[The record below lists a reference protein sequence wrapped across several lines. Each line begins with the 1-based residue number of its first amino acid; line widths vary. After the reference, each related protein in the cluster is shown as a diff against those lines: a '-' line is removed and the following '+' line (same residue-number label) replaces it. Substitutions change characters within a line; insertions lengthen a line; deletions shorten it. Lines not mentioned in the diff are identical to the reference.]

1 MRQQKEDEMKNN
13 IWKKKTSKSSLYGLL
28 NSEKEDV
35 MRI

>member
-1 MRQQKEDEMKNN
+1 MAGAEREWDAMEKKEA
-13 IWKKKTSKSSLYGLL
+13 KSSLYGRL

>member
-1 MRQQKEDEMKNN
+1 MRQQKEDEMKNI
-13 IWKKKTSKSSLYGLL
+13 IWKKTSKSSLYGLL